1 MSEAVIKA
9 IKTYA
14 EHHPEADPLASE
26 VQIEQWIT
34 AFHEWKDIIYDIA
47 TAAWT
52 PDHPKDYESAKG
64 VKFPSELADIIYD
77 IVKAENADRINRLI
91 AKGFTMDGILAAS
104 IDCES
109 IGYAVLRAEQ
119 IAAGTWR

>member
-14 EHHPEADPLASE
+14 ERHPEADPLASE
-26 VQIEQWIT
+26 VQIEQWIA
-34 AFHEWKDIIYDIA
+34 AFHEWK
-47 TAAWT
+47 TAVWT
-52 PDHPKDYESAKG
+52 PDHPRDYESAKG
-64 VKFPSELADIIYD
+64 VKFPAELADIIND
-77 IVKAENADRINRLI
+77 IAKAENADRINRLI

-104 IDCES
+104 IGCES

-119 IAAGTWR
+119 IAGGTWK